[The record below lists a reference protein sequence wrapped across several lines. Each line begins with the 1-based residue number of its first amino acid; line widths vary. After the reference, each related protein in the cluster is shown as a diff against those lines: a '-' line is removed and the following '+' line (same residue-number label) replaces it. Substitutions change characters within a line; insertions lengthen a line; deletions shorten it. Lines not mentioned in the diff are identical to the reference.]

1 MKVDRMVSII
11 MILLEKKKICA
22 EELANTFEV
31 SKRTIYRDID
41 SICMAGIPIRAT
53 SGVGG
58 GFEIMPGF
66 KIDKNVFTE
75 DDLSTLL
82 LGLSGLSSVV
92 RGDEIIHTISKV
104 RSFIPPA
111 QADAI
116 AVKTSQICIDVSS
129 WTTNPLVKDYLEKI
143 ELALEE
149 RHLLSFSYIDHQG
162 NAVPRT
168 VEPYQLV
175 SKNSSWY
182 FYGFCHLRKDYRLF
196 KLSRMIDLKVCV
208 ESYVP
213 KDFPAPILSADDIS
227 NSLKIFITLRIHK
240 SLLERMLDYCSF
252 DQFAPDGDCHYIVKF
267 PFIDRDYYYDMLLSL
282 GDKCECLEPANVREK
297 LSKKISCFAAMY
309 KDSGFNKADL

>member
-1 MKVDRMVSII
+1 MKVDRLVSII
-11 MILLEKKKICA
+11 MILLEKKKVSA

-31 SKRTIYRDID
+31 SKRTIYRDMD

-82 LGLSGLSSVV
+82 MGLSGLSSVV

-116 AVKTSQICIDVSS
+116 ALKTSQICIDVNS
-129 WTTNPLVKDYLEKI
+129 WTTNPLVNDYLEKI

-149 RHLLSFSYIDHQG
+149 RHLLSFSYIDRQG
-162 NAVPRT
+162 NVIPRT

-196 KLSRMIDLKVCV
+196 KLSRMIDLEVCV

-213 KDFPAPILSADDIS
+213 KDFPGPILSADEIS
-227 NSLKIFITLRIHK
+227 DSLKIFITLRIHK
-240 SLLERMLDYCSF
+240 SLLERILDYCSF
-252 DQFAPDGDCHYIVKF
+252 DQFTPDGDSFYIVKF
-267 PFIDRDYYYDMLLSL
+267 PFIDRDYYYDMLLSF
-282 GDKCECLEPANVREK
+282 GDKCECLEPVNVREK
-297 LSKKISCFAAMY
+297 LSKKISVLAVMY
-309 KDSGFNKADL
+309 KDDW

>member
-1 MKVDRMVSII
+1 MKVDRLVSII
-11 MILLEKKKICA
+11 MILLEKKKVSA
-22 EELANTFEV
+22 DELANTFEV

-58 GFEIMPGF
+58 GFEIMPNF

-82 LGLSGLSSVV
+82 MGLSSLSSVG

-104 RSFIPPA
+104 RSFIPSA

-116 AVKTSQICIDVSS
+116 ALKTSQICIDVNS
-129 WTTNPLVKDYLEKI
+129 WTSNPFVKDYLKKI

-149 RHLLSFSYIDHQG
+149 RLLLSFSYIDRQG

-196 KLSRMIDLKVCV
+196 KLSRIIDLKVCV
-208 ESYVP
+208 ESYIP
-213 KDFPAPILSADDIS
+213 KDFPSPILNADEIS
-227 NSLKIFITLRIHK
+227 NSLKIFIILRIHK

-252 DQFAPDGDCHYIVKF
+252 DQFTPDGDSHYIISF
-267 PFIDRDYYYDMLLSL
+267 PFIDRDYYYDMLLSF
-282 GDKCECLEPANVREK
+282 GDKCECLEPANVREE
-297 LSKKISCFAAMY
+297 LSRKISCLATMY
-309 KDSGFNKADL
+309 KDA

>member
-1 MKVDRMVSII
+1 MKVDRLVSII
-11 MILLEKKKICA
+11 MLLLEKKKVSA
-22 EELANTFEV
+22 EALANTFEV

-58 GFEIMPGF
+58 GFEIMPNF

-82 LGLSGLSSVV
+82 MGLSSLSSIF
-92 RGDEIIHTISKV
+92 RGDDIIHAMSKV
-104 RSFIPPA
+104 KNFIPSE

-116 AVKTSQICIDVSS
+116 ALKSGQICIDVNP
-129 WTTNPLVKDYLEKI
+129 WTTNPFVKDYLVKI

-149 RHLLSFSYIDHQG
+149 RHLLSFSYIGRQG
-162 NAVPRT
+162 NAIPRT
-168 VEPYQLV
+168 VEPCQLV
-175 SKNSSWY
+175 FKNSSWY

-196 KLSRMIDLKVCV
+196 KLSRIIDLKVCD
-208 ESYVP
+208 ESYIP
-213 KDFPAPILSADDIS
+213 KDFPSPILNADEIS

-252 DQFAPDGDCHYIVKF
+252 NQFTPDGDSHYIIHF
-267 PFIDRDYYYDMLLSL
+267 PFIDRDYYYDMLL
-282 GDKCECLEPANVREK
+282 GFGEKCECLEPANVREK
-297 LSKKISCFAAMY
+297 LLKKISYLSTMY
-309 KDSGFNKADL
+309 

>member
-1 MKVDRMVSII
+1 MKVDRLVSII
-11 MILLEKKKICA
+11 MILLEKKKVSA

-41 SICMAGIPIRAT
+41 SICMAGIPICAT

-58 GFEIMPGF
+58 GFEIMPNY

-82 LGLSGLSSVV
+82 MGLSGLSSIV

-104 RSFIPPA
+104 RSFIPA
-111 QADAI
+111 EQADAI
-116 AVKTSQICIDVSS
+116 ALKTGQICIDINS
-129 WTTNPLVKDYLEKI
+129 WTTNPLVKDYLGKI

-149 RHLLSFSYIDHQG
+149 RHLLLFSYINRQG

-175 SKNSSWY
+175 SKNSNWY

-196 KLSRMIDLKVCV
+196 KLSRIINLKVCV
-208 ESYVP
+208 ESYIP
-213 KDFPAPILSADDIS
+213 RDFPSPILNADEIS
-227 NSLKIFITLRIHK
+227 NSLKTFITLRIHK
-240 SLLERMLDYCSF
+240 SLLERMLDYCPF
-252 DQFAPDGDCHYIVKF
+252 DHFTPDGDSHYIVNF
-267 PFIDRDYYYDMLLSL
+267 PFIDRDYYYDMLLSF
-282 GDKCECLEPANVREK
+282 GDKCECLEPESVREK
-297 LSKKISCFAAMY
+297 LSKKISCLATMY
-309 KDSGFNKADL
+309 KDA